1 LPGGGAKGTL
11 CEAMTERARAGLLRD
26 SASVLG
32 CAAIALACAAVV
44 LACLGGCT
52 AEKAALPLPDARAAV
67 QPAWPGQPHV
77 LPEPSLPQLSQLG
90 LPPIPGQLPPMLAYG
105 VPRGGSAEQSET
117 LSGIAYFDK
126 AASAVDDGPRQAL
139 ALNAGTR
146 TASWGMYRFS
156 GLLPTDAH
164 FGVSIAASGGAAPL
178 PQSYWAGVADYGRG
192 AWRWFAV
199 AAPAGEDFVPVPDSA
214 VVANAFGDAYV
225 AVVAYDTVQ
234 ATLLRVTLYRNI
246 EAPPPVGFGAS
257 DGASGSTIMLAWTD
271 PALTYPPLSYD
282 GVRLERALAPS
293 GPYTA
298 LATVAAGVTAYS
310 DVHDGAGNVLPY
322 DTPVYYRARTVVH
335 GTPGNPCAA
344 NAGYRLLADVSGL
357 SASDGTHALS
367 IALAWNAVAGAGSY
381 AIEYRNSQGGNPPD
395 WTALATT
402 GPSPAFSHASDSPP
416 GKEAAEKAVYAYRV
430 KAMYLGDQSL
440 AWSSEE
446 TGYRNALPV
455 AELQADKT
463 TGTLPLSV
471 NFDASG
477 SYDPGGG
484 SITLCEWDWEGD
496 GAYDASAVGPVAQH
510 IYAQGGAPTPTV
522 RVTDDE
528 GDQAT
533 ASVALSLPG
542 WQHTWGGSADDLLGA
557 VAVDAS
563 GYAYVAG
570 ATLSSGAGG
579 YDVLLLKYDPA
590 GNHLFS
596 KTWGGAGNDY
606 GRGVALGGGGSVYIA
621 GSLGGASDTDVLL
634 LKYTADGTLV
644 WAKAWDGGGD
654 DDGYGLTYAS
664 SKLWVAGQSNS
675 FTSGNYEALTLSFD
689 EDGAAGWQKTWG
701 GNLGA
706 AAYSV
711 ALDAGGAV
719 YLTGIASNEGNPL
732 NGEVLLLRY
741 SDQGDL
747 DWQKRWGGS
756 ASDSGFGI
764 VLDAFGAVYV
774 AGQTVSFGAGSFD
787 TVLLKFGVTGGIL
800 WQRTWG
806 GTQIDGAASV
816 LLSAGNPI
824 LTGLYTNPASFKK
837 CALLTAVDPAGELL
851 WTRAWS
857 HEQTAMSDF
866 VAATAGDSLYLC
878 GNAADSAGGWFVPA
892 GSLLTPTGTLA
903 DYSGTAQNRS
913 GVESD
918 ATGTEGAPSGVDDSG
933 GGGLDALTI
942 LFQPPP

>member
-1 LPGGGAKGTL
+1 
-11 CEAMTERARAGLLRD
+11 
-26 SASVLG
+26 
-32 CAAIALACAAVV
+32 
-44 LACLGGCT
+44 
-52 AEKAALPLPDARAAV
+52 
-67 QPAWPGQPHV
+67 
-77 LPEPSLPQLSQLG
+77 
-90 LPPIPGQLPPMLAYG
+90 
-105 VPRGGSAEQSET
+105 
-117 LSGIAYFDK
+117 
-126 AASAVDDGPRQAL
+126 
-139 ALNAGTR
+139 
-146 TASWGMYRFS
+146 
-156 GLLPTDAH
+156 
-164 FGVSIAASGGAAPL
+164 
-178 PQSYWAGVADYGRG
+178 
-192 AWRWFAV
+192 
-199 AAPAGEDFVPVPDSA
+199 
-214 VVANAFGDAYV
+214 
-225 AVVAYDTVQ
+225 
-234 ATLLRVTLYRNI
+234 
-246 EAPPPVGFGAS
+246 
-257 DGASGSTIMLAWTD
+257 
-271 PALTYPPLSYD
+271 
-282 GVRLERALAPS
+282 
-293 GPYTA
+293 
-298 LATVAAGVTAYS
+298 
-310 DVHDGAGNVLPY
+310 
-322 DTPVYYRARTVVH
+322 
-335 GTPGNPCAA
+335 
-344 NAGYRLLADVSGL
+344 
-357 SASDGTHALS
+357 
-367 IALAWNAVAGAGSY
+367 
-381 AIEYRNSQGGNPPD
+381 
-395 WTALATT
+395 
-402 GPSPAFSHASDSPP
+402 
-416 GKEAAEKAVYAYRV
+416 
-430 KAMYLGDQSL
+430 
-440 AWSSEE
+440 
-446 TGYRNALPV
+446 
-455 AELQADKT
+455 
-463 TGTLPLSV
+463 
-471 NFDASG
+471 
-477 SYDPGGG
+477 
-484 SITLCEWDWEGD
+484 
-496 GAYDASAVGPVAQH
+496 
-510 IYAQGGAPTPTV
+510 
-522 RVTDDE
+522 
-528 GDQAT
+528 
-533 ASVALSLPG
+533 
-542 WQHTWGGSADDLLGA
+542 
-557 VAVDAS
+557 
-563 GYAYVAG
+563 
-570 ATLSSGAGG
+570 
-579 YDVLLLKYDPA
+579 
-590 GNHLFS
+590 
-596 KTWGGAGNDY
+596 
-606 GRGVALGGGGSVYIA
+606 VYIA